1 MKNRIYKYFFREFI
15 HHFLIVLFALT
26 AIIWTIQAVNFL
38 DLVTDDGHAFKIY
51 LLYSFLTIPKVLT
64 KLIPFTF
71 LIASILTI
79 LKFEKNNELILLWT
93 SGLNKIHI
101 ANLIFRTSLFIMLLQ
116 LLMASTIN
124 PETLNFSRALLKNSE
139 LQFVPSLLKE
149 KQFNDAVKGLTIF
162 VEKKID
168 NKTYENILIR
178 DDGNVLTQISNG
190 TSTIFAKSGYVTED
204 EKNLVLLNG
213 NIQKLENEKD
223 DIELIKFEKTS
234 VYLAGLS
241 TRTIS
246 EPKIQETSSIVVIKC
261 LIDKYKDLDNCGR
274 QAKNIR
280 DTKAEINRRFGM
292 PIFIPLIALI
302 SCFLLRSKKDGRIS
316 GLYKYIYFFIGFTI
330 IVVSEITVRYSGI
343 SLNITL
349 LYYLIPIA
357 LSPIVYLFLIR
368 TFKHENLS

>member
-1 MKNRIYKYFFREFI
+1 
-15 HHFLIVLFALT
+15 
-26 AIIWTIQAVNFL
+26 
-38 DLVTDDGHAFKIY
+38 VTDDGHAFKIY

-101 ANLIFRTSLFIMLLQ
+101 TNLIFCTSLLIMLLQ
-116 LLMASTIN
+116 LLMGSTIN
-124 PETLNFSRALLKNSE
+124 PETLNFSRTLLKNSE

-168 NKTYENILIR
+168 NKTYKNILIR
-178 DDGNVLTQISNG
+178 DDGNVLTQISSG
-190 TSTIFAKSGYVTED
+190 SSTIFAKSGYVTED

-234 VYLAGLS
+234 IYLAGLS

-330 IVVSEITVRYSGI
+330 IVGSEITVRYSGI
-343 SLNITL
+343 SLNVTL
-349 LYYLIPIA
+349 LYYLIPIT
-357 LSPIVYLFLIR
+357 LSPIVYLLLIR
-368 TFKHENLS
+368 TFKYENLS

>member
-79 LKFEKNNELILLWT
+79 LKFERNNELILLWT

-101 ANLIFRTSLFIMLLQ
+101 ANLIFRTSLFIMLVQ
-116 LLMASTIN
+116 FLMASIIN
-124 PETLNFSRALLKNSE
+124 PQTLNISRSLLKNSE
-139 LQFVPSLLKE
+139 LQFIPSLLKE
-149 KQFNDAVKGLTIF
+149 RQFNDAVKGLTIF
-162 VEKKID
+162 VEKKND
-168 NKTYENILIR
+168 DQTYENILIR
-178 DDGNVLTQISNG
+178 DEGNVLTQVSSG
-190 TSTIFAKSGYVTED
+190 SSTIFAKSGYISKD
-204 EKNLVLLNG
+204 EKHLILLNG
-213 NIQKLENEKD
+213 NIQKLENGKNID
-223 DIELIKFEKTS
+223 FIKFEKTS
-234 VYLAGLS
+234 VYLSGLS

-246 EPKIQETSSIVVIKC
+246 EPKIQETPTIDIVRC
-261 LIDKYKDLDNCGR
+261 MLNKYQDIHNCGR

-302 SCFLLRSKKDGRIS
+302 TCFLLRSRKEGKIY

-330 IVVSEITVRYSGI
+330 IVGSEITVRYSGI
-343 SLNITL
+343 SLNVTL
-349 LYYLIPIA
+349 LYYLIPIV
-357 LSPIVYLFLIR
+357 LLPIVYLFLIR
-368 TFKHENLS
+368 TFKYENLS